1 MGIHTIYIYA
11 TVDQSFLRIQCWL
24 CPCFVS
30 TKNIRKQ
37 FTLLL
42 FLRNCNAW
50 ISEAMS
56 LLFLSQRQYSKVFRT
71 SVDYDLGE
79 TCGSAET
86 LMAHGILKTIALL
99 SDPVSFCQ
107 FQCHIP
113 CFELTWLS
121 CCGSRVPWLRT
132 LFHFVPERAALGTPT
147 SRSWGW
153 RKRHWCNRACSD
165 PRPPQS
171 PWSWFNI
178 VLSHCLILS
187 RPGWTPC
194 SKIFRQSL
202 HVHLPCSLE
211 CAHWSFS
218 RSWQWLIPESFA

>member
-1 MGIHTIYIYA
+1 MYIIYIYISQCIHNINIIWVYIQYIYA

-79 TCGSAET
+79 TCGGAET

-113 CFELTWLS
+113 CFELTWLM
-121 CCGSRVPWLRT
+121 WLTR
-132 LFHFVPERAALGTPT
+132 LL
-147 SRSWGW
+147 W
-153 RKRHWCNRACSD
+153 
-165 PRPPQS
+165 
-171 PWSWFNI
+171 
-178 VLSHCLILS
+178 
-187 RPGWTPC
+187 
-194 SKIFRQSL
+194 
-202 HVHLPCSLE
+202 LPCPMAQDSL
-211 CAHWSFS
+211 SFCS
-218 RSWQWLIPESFA
+218 RARSSWDSYE